1 MFSML
6 VEISSG
12 LLSGLFS
19 KQERFSF
26 ASLERILSMTRLS
39 FPTCKGIAWRPA
51 ENEANQIMRKIIQQ
65 PKVVK
70 RRLIKIQSK
79 KAYELTMK
87 EIDALMKK
95 GEKNLR
101 PAELKTLRTLAEA
114 AETYEDKVQPLPVP
128 ESLPDIVR
136 YKLLQLH
143 INQGFAAR
151 LLGVSDAKFSLIM
164 NGKQKPD
171 IYFIKAVHDKLE
183 VDANV
188 LLKAI

>member
-1 MFSML
+1 MKKK
-6 VEISSG
+6 V
-12 LLSGLFS
+12 
-19 KQERFSF
+19 KD
-26 ASLERILSMTRLS
+26 
-39 FPTCKGIAWRPA
+39 
-51 ENEANQIMRKIIQQ
+51 QQ
-65 PKVVK
+65 PKTVK
-70 RRLIKIQSK
+70 KKLVKIKSRE
-79 KAYELTMK
+79 AYELTMK
-87 EIDALMKK
+87 TIDALMKK

-101 PAELKTLRTLAEA
+101 PAELKNLKALAEA
-114 AETYEDKVQPLPVP
+114 AEHYEDVFEPLPVP

-143 INQGFAAR
+143 INQGYAAQ
-151 LLGVSDAKFSLIM
+151 LLGVSHAKFSLIM

>member
-1 MFSML
+1 MKKK
-6 VEISSG
+6 IQP
-12 LLSGLFS
+12 S
-19 KQERFSF
+19 K
-26 ASLERILSMTRLS
+26 L
-39 FPTCKGIAWRPA
+39 
-51 ENEANQIMRKIIQQ
+51 
-65 PKVVK
+65 VK
-70 RRLIKIQSK
+70 RKLVKIENK

-114 AETYEDKVQPLPVP
+114 AETYEDKFQPLPVP

-151 LLGVSDAKFSLIM
+151 LLGVSDGKFSLIM

-188 LLKAI
+188 LLKVI

>member
-1 MFSML
+1 MKKK
-6 VEISSG
+6 IQP
-12 LLSGLFS
+12 S
-19 KQERFSF
+19 K
-26 ASLERILSMTRLS
+26 L
-39 FPTCKGIAWRPA
+39 
-51 ENEANQIMRKIIQQ
+51 
-65 PKVVK
+65 VK
-70 RRLIKIQSK
+70 RKLVKIENK

-87 EIDALMKK
+87 EINTLMKK

-114 AETYEDKVQPLPVP
+114 AEAYEDKFQPLPAP
-128 ESLPDIVR
+128 KSLPDIIR

>member
-1 MFSML
+1 M
-6 VEISSG
+6 V
-12 LLSGLFS
+12 
-19 KQERFSF
+19 K
-26 ASLERILSMTRLS
+26 
-39 FPTCKGIAWRPA
+39 K
-51 ENEANQIMRKIIQQ
+51 KIQS

-70 RRLIKIQSK
+70 RKLIKIHSK
-79 KAYELTMK
+79 EAYKLTMK

-101 PAELKTLRTLAEA
+101 AAELKTLRTLAEA
-114 AETYEDKVQPLPVP
+114 AEAYEDKFQPLPVP

-183 VDANV
+183 VDANM